1 MHPLRALIVDDESL
15 ARDTIRLL
23 AEEMPELEVVAESEN
38 GLQAIEHIQTH
49 NPDLVFLDIQMPDK
63 NGFEVLAEVGAAN
76 MPDVIFVTAYDQY
89 ALRAFEAHAIDY
101 LLKPFDD
108 NRFRTAVQRAT
119 ALIRQ
124 RQANDLPNKLAALL
138 GNETVAHFLPKPEYT
153 TRLMVKNRDTIY
165 FVEADDIN
173 SIEAAGDYVT
183 LHADGKRH
191 LIRETMTRM
200 EQQLNPKHFIRIH
213 RSTIVN
219 LSYVAELKPYFHGD
233 YIVYMKD
240 GRELK
245 LSRRYWRTL
254 EGRLSG

>member
-108 NRFRTAVQRAT
+108 NRFRTAV
-119 ALIRQ
+119 
-124 RQANDLPNKLAALL
+124 
-138 GNETVAHFLPKPEYT
+138 
-153 TRLMVKNRDTIY
+153 
-165 FVEADDIN
+165 
-173 SIEAAGDYVT
+173 
-183 LHADGKRH
+183 
-191 LIRETMTRM
+191 
-200 EQQLNPKHFIRIH
+200 
-213 RSTIVN
+213 
-219 LSYVAELKPYFHGD
+219 
-233 YIVYMKD
+233 
-240 GRELK
+240 
-245 LSRRYWRTL
+245 
-254 EGRLSG
+254 